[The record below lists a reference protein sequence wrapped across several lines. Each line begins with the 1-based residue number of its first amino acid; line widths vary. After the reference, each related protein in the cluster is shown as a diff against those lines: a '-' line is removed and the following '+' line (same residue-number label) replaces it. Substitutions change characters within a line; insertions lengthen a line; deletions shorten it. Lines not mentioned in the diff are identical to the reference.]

1 MDPTYLKKHVSEALG
16 EYNENNAEMPLVLFE
31 DAMKHVCRI
40 TRIIMSPSGHAAMI
54 GVGGMGKQS
63 LSRLGAYILGYTAYQ
78 IVLSTTYNMNDLK
91 ANIQEL
97 YFKSG
102 VKDDGFLWIFTDGH
116 IKYERFLIYLNDL
129 LASGE
134 IADLYT

>member
-1 MDPTYLKKHVSEALG
+1 MIFNNFSCGIGHENRNYDIMDPAVLKKHVSEALR

-78 IVLSTTYNMNDLK
+78 IVLSTTYKMNDLK
-91 ANIQEL
+91 QNI
-97 YFKSG
+97 
-102 VKDDGFLWIFTDGH
+102 
-116 IKYERFLIYLNDL
+116 
-129 LASGE
+129 
-134 IADLYT
+134 